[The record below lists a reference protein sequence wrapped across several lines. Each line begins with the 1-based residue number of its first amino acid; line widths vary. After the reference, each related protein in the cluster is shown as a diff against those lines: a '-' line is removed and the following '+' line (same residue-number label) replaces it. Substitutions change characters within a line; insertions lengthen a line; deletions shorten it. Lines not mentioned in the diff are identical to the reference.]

1 MKKLLLSTALI
12 VLVVFGGCDLVEFDD
27 DINTNPNL
35 PSEASAPQLIANA
48 VLSLPSLSSS
58 PEGEFMAQYL
68 SETQYVG
75 ASLYPEG
82 GNSFYWLYEGPLI
95 NLQTAIEKAQTGNQ
109 SAVAKILK
117 AYFFWHITDRWGDIP
132 YSEALEGMDNFTPE
146 YEPQQAVY
154 DSLFALLREA
164 GEQLD
169 TSGTLGNDLIYGG
182 DMTKWRKFSNT
193 VRMLM

>member
-1 MKKLLLSTALI
+1 
-12 VLVVFGGCDLVEFDD
+12 
-27 DINTNPNL
+27 
-35 PSEASAPQLIANA
+35 
-48 VLSLPSLSSS
+48 
-58 PEGEFMAQYL
+58 
-68 SETQYVG
+68 
-75 ASLYPEG
+75 
-82 GNSFYWLYEGPLI
+82 
-95 NLQTAIEKAQTGNQ
+95 
-109 SAVAKILK
+109 AVAKILK

-182 DMTKWRKFSNT
+182 DMTKWRKVSNT
-193 VRMLM
+193 VRMLMALRLSEVDGVRAAQEFNDALDDG